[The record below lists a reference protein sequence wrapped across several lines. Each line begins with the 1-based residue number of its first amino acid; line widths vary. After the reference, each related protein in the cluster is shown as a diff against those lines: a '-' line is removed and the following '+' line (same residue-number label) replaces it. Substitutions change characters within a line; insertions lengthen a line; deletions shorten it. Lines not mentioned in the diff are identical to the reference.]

1 MYHIYDIWK
10 IYYGTFKTYRKREI
24 IRWTTNYPL
33 LSFNNYQHFSN
44 VSFINISSPLPHPL
58 IKFILFSC
66 LEYFNINP
74 GHHVISTLVTWHS
87 DKNVFK
93 YIQSPGYYHKQWLLN
108 SMFYAVNIE
117 IFQIVLKV
125 SFDMWFLELRYKYD
139 SKHCLWFSA
148 YSFYCLVILLCFF
161 VVLVPCWRNWII
173 CPSES
178 FTFFCYNLTCCS
190 FSSISFKLMCALP
203 IAWHHKKHVW
213 WHAFSKTKI
222 SF

>member
-33 LSFNNYQHFSN
+33 LRFNNYQHFSN

-74 GHHVISTLVTWHS
+74 GHHVISTLVTRHS

-93 YIQSPGYYHKQWLLN
+93 HIQLPGYYHKQWLLN

-125 SFDMWFLELRYKYD
+125 SFDVIFRIKIQIWFKTLPLVFCLFFLLFSNLALFLCCSSPLLKELDHLSLRKF
-139 SKHCLWFSA
+139 H
-148 YSFYCLVILLCFF
+148 ILLLEFNMLFF
-161 VVLVPCWRNWII
+161 L
-173 CPSES
+173 
-178 FTFFCYNLTCCS
+178 FHFL
-190 FSSISFKLMCALP
+190 
-203 IAWHHKKHVW
+203 
-213 WHAFSKTKI
+213 
-222 SF
+222 